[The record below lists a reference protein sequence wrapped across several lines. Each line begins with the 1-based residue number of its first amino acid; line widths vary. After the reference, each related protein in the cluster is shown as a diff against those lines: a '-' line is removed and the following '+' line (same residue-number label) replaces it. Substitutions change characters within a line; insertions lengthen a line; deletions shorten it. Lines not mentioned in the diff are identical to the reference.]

1 MAEPSTGILGI
12 IKFACAILGIGLF
25 MWTPRTGKG
34 FLFLEQASRS
44 SFCSLFSFHEKTQ
57 VNKKIEAREEVL
69 PSSGIGTA
77 NTASAVLPARRI
89 IARY

>member
-1 MAEPSTGILGI
+1 M
-12 IKFACAILGIGLF
+12 
-25 MWTPRTGKG
+25 
-34 FLFLEQASRS
+34 EQASRS

>member
-34 FLFLEQASRS
+34 FLFYGAGL
-44 SFCSLFSFHEKTQ
+44 
-57 VNKKIEAREEVL
+57 
-69 PSSGIGTA
+69 
-77 NTASAVLPARRI
+77 AVLILLCFHFTKRRK
-89 IARY
+89 